1 MGCRIRAV
9 HQQFCMPRLL
19 APGGGLHRNLTTGWA
34 TVAHVLDITEDE
46 FESYVDRAVESV
58 PEELLALVDNCIL
71 VVEEESPPDMPEL
84 LGIYEGVPLDQRGV
98 DYSGVLPD
106 RIVIFRNPLL
116 RHCRTRAELIEQV
129 RVTVVHEIA
138 HFFGIDDDRLDEL
151 GYG

>member
-1 MGCRIRAV
+1 MLQV
-9 HQQFCMPRLL
+9 
-19 APGGGLHRNLTTGWA
+19 
-34 TVAHVLDITEDE
+34 TEDE
-46 FESYVDRAVESV
+46 FEEYVDRAVESV
-58 PEELLALVDNCIL
+58 PASLLDLVENCIL
-71 VVEEESPPDMPEL
+71 VIEEETPPGMPEL

-116 RHCRTRAELIEQV
+116 RHCRTREELVEQV

-138 HFFGIDDDRLDEL
+138 HFFGIDDARLDEL